1 MKYKALFIDL
11 DGTILDTLKDISCA
25 VNYSLTKHNLNNKTD
40 EQIRTYLGKGSDYL
54 IRCAI
59 DNVGDDRLFKSVY
72 DVYKN
77 YYLNNF
83 ATYTKPYDGALNTLL
98 DFKMQGGKIAL
109 ISNKPQD
116 IAIKLLDNFFPNVF
130 DVIYGQMPHI
140 KTKPDIESLLLAM
153 KDLNINNKEEILYV
167 GDSLVD
173 FQTAKNMGLDV
184 VLCLYGFED
193 KEKLLNTKANC
204 IASINELRRFY

>member
-140 KTKPDIESLLLAM
+140 KTKPDSESLLLAM

>member
-59 DNVGDDRLFKSVY
+59 DNVGDDKLFRSVY

-140 KTKPDIESLLLAM
+140 KTKPDSESLLLAM